1 MIVTATAKRYARA
14 LFELARDKNNLND
27 VLNEFDGFLSLLDEN
42 SGLQQLLKLPNV
54 VQREQ
59 SLMAFL
65 KSHYSDIFFNFLQL
79 VLKNNRYVLLRQILF
94 EFQHLNDAFNNR
106 VRAEV
111 ISASP
116 LADTTILDL
125 TQLLKDYFNAEIVME
140 KKIDISLIGGFII
153 NVNGQVFDASVLTKF
168 KKMKIYLTKN

>member
-79 VLKNNRYVLLRQILF
+79 VLKNNHYVLLRQI
-94 EFQHLNDAFNNR
+94 
-106 VRAEV
+106 
-111 ISASP
+111 
-116 LADTTILDL
+116 
-125 TQLLKDYFNAEIVME
+125 
-140 KKIDISLIGGFII
+140 
-153 NVNGQVFDASVLTKF
+153 
-168 KKMKIYLTKN
+168 

>member
-1 MIVTATAKRYARA
+1 M
-14 LFELARDKNNLND
+14 
-27 VLNEFDGFLSLLDEN
+27 
-42 SGLQQLLKLPNV
+42 
-54 VQREQ
+54 
-59 SLMAFL
+59 
-65 KSHYSDIFFNFLQL
+65 
-79 VLKNNRYVLLRQILF
+79 
-94 EFQHLNDAFNNR
+94 NDAFNNR